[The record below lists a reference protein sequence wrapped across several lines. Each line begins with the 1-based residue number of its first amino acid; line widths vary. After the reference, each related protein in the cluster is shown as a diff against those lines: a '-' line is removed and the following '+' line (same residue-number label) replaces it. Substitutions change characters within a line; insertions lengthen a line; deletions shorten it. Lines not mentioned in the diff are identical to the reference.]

1 MTLED
6 AVAGLDQAVSTFLTS
21 GAGDTTAV
29 LSAVFRLNNEIGRRL
44 RPTGDPALRRLQL
57 KVNDVA
63 VAAKRRS
70 RTNLAVAMG
79 EVRVEFLRTQRDG

>member
-1 MTLED
+1 M
-6 AVAGLDQAVSTFLTS
+6 AGLDEAVSTFLTS
-21 GAGDTTAV
+21 GAGDTAAV

-63 VAAKRRS
+63 VAAKRRN